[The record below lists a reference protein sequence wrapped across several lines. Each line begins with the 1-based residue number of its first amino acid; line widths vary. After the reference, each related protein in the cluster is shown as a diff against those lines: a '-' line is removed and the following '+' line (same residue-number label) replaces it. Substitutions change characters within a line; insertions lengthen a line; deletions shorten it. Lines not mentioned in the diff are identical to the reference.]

1 MTERWVALETF
12 TVVSAAGGGR
22 LFWNGLQAVKLRVAI
37 KAVDINNNPVVLT
50 EKELRSI
57 KLVNHHGGAAIHY
70 RRPVSGKP
78 QPVRQEHGWDWS
90 DANLDGYDYVP
101 TSSQQLAYEEPSVK
115 SRNTHYVDL
124 YVRTVRQVPLTVSL
138 TVERD
143 DGIQFDSR
151 GHGEG
156 NMTITPLRPTT
167 YTVDK
172 YRFEIVHTMELG
184 TWARLD
190 YIPLVLNDNGVN
202 IEFRSIS
209 VSPVGVGYHA
219 GSATVTRVG
228 MISGYMAPGVN
239 RITYLLPRPPDAPTS
254 VTGITPLRGQPAI
267 VTFRDRWL
275 SPGKVKNATITAID
289 MYGNSHTLR
298 FRIVSPERVDG
309 RLELY

>member
-1 MTERWVALETF
+1 MAEKWVSLETF

-37 KAVDINNNPVVLT
+37 KAVDINNHPVVLS

-70 RRPVSGKP
+70 REPLPGLPSPVSS
-78 QPVRQEHGWDWS
+78 QHGWDWS
-90 DANLDGYDYVP
+90 RVNPYGYDYVP

-167 YTVDK
+167 YPVDRYK
-172 YRFEIVHTMELG
+172 FEIVHTMEVG
-184 TWARLD
+184 RWGRLD

-228 MISGYMAPGVN
+228 MVSGSMGPGIN
-239 RITYLLPRPPDAPTS
+239 SIMYPHPRPPGAPAS
-254 VTGITPLRGQPAI
+254 VTGITPVRGQPAI

-298 FRIVSPERVDG
+298 FRIVNPERVDG

>member
-1 MTERWVALETF
+1 MTERWVSLETF

-37 KAVDINNNPVVLT
+37 KAVDINNHPVVLT

-70 RRPVSGKP
+70 RQPWPVFPGPVSS
-78 QPVRQEHGWDWS
+78 QHGWDWS
-90 DANLDGYDYVP
+90 HVNPDGYDYVP
-101 TSSQQLAYEEPSVK
+101 TSSQQTANEEASVK

-124 YVRTVRQVPLTVSL
+124 FVRTVRQVPLTVSL
-138 TVERD
+138 TIERD

-156 NMTITPLRPTT
+156 HITITPLRPTT

-172 YRFEIVHTMELG
+172 YRFESVHTMELG
-184 TWARLD
+184 RWGRLD

-202 IEFRSIS
+202 IEFRRFN

-219 GSATVTRVG
+219 GGDKVRVG
-228 MISGYMAPGVN
+228 MVSGFMVPGIN
-239 RITYLLPRPPDAPTS
+239 SIIYPSPPQPGAPTS
-254 VTGITPLRGQPAI
+254 VTGITPIKGQPAV

-275 SPGKVKNATITAID
+275 SPGKVKNSTITAID
-289 MYGNSHTLR
+289 MYGNSHILR
-298 FRIVSPERVDG
+298 FRIVSPEQVDG